1 MRANKAAVWVS
12 GVVLLVTAYLAACV
26 TVPSVEDKPMT
37 TGDRSMKGYELY
49 SWQVNSKWR
58 YALVAGTNRLKS
70 YDEIVAPATAIKSV
84 TELRTQLAR
93 LAKGEEIVWVTW
105 VDDRLALPPQP
116 VIDEIQKVCQELG
129 LQLVIA
135 AR

>member
-1 MRANKAAVWVS
+1 
-12 GVVLLVTAYLAACV
+12 
-26 TVPSVEDKPMT
+26 MT

-49 SWQVNSKWR
+49 SWQVNGEWR
-58 YALVAGTNRLKS
+58 YSLVTGTNRLKT
-70 YDEIVAPATAIKSV
+70 YDEIVAPSTAFKSV
-84 TELRTQLAR
+84 AELQSQLAR
-93 LAKGEEIVWVTW
+93 LAKGEEIVWGTW
-105 VDDRLALPPQP
+105 VDARLTLPPQP